1 MFYRKLLLKKY
12 QHMNQWMINILEE
25 SYLLMVNAKR
35 YININIF
42 RTKNYYYSFYY
53 SFYMQKIT
61 MKNVIKRNAYL
72 HAETSR
78 INISWY

>member
-1 MFYRKLLLKKY
+1 MFFRKLDMKEHKL
-12 QHMNQWMINILEE
+12 MNRCAINILED
-25 SYLLMVNAKR
+25 SYLLM
-35 YININIF
+35 INIKRHVNMNIF
-42 RTKNYYYSFYY
+42 RTKSYYYSFYY

-78 INISWY
+78 INTS